1 MGRWRNWQTPV
12 LEPSVQY
19 GAGALHA
26 DVAKLADALGLGPSA
41 RKGMSV
47 RLRPS
52 AFEGFYPVACAK
64 RGGTGRLPPRP
75 PLVRG
80 TQAFKPGFAAPL
92 LSAFKPSIIFV
103 QFASV
108 LITHQKW

>member
-52 AFEGFYPVACAK
+52 AFEGSAPEAHPPWAEIPLP
-64 RGGTGRLPPRP
+64 RWQAGLTGTIALR
-75 PLVRG
+75 VQ
-80 TQAFKPGFAAPL
+80 TQYNF
-92 LSAFKPSIIFV
+92 S
-103 QFASV
+103 
-108 LITHQKW
+108 T